1 LDQFLEATAARVR
14 AFLDQARTV
23 EESLKINGQLSEL
36 EGQIEQVKGQLIWI
50 VFLLWPLALVL
61 VLVWRLTRTLRRKKA
76 HSKGEPGEKS

>member
-76 HSKGEPGEKS
+76 HSKVEPGEKS

>member
-1 LDQFLEATAARVR
+1 MDQFLEATAARVR

-76 HSKGEPGEKS
+76 HSKVEPGEKS